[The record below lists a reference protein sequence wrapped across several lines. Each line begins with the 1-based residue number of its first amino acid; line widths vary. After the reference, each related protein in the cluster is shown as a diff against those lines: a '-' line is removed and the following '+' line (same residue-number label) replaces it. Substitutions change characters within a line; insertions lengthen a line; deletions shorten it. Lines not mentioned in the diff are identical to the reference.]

1 MMNVV
6 KMMGREIMGT
16 QNLAERINK
25 IRAEKNIA
33 IDEIEAAGVSRLQ
46 YYLFI
51 RGEAS
56 LTAVELWQIEML
68 FSISFSE
75 LMEGVAEKPYQ
86 LNIGD
91 LAQLPDADLIRER
104 ERVMA
109 AYDEQR
115 FPLGMQ
121 VMHVINIIL
130 ARRQGIDYSDDVKTL
145 YDDFRKLKSFS
156 LFEMCVTSL
165 IGIDL
170 TPKRFLTLYQKFIE
184 SV

>member
-16 QNLAERINK
+16 QNLAERINE

-33 IDEIEAAGVSRLQ
+33 IDEIEAAGVSRSQ
-46 YYLFI
+46 YYRFI

-86 LNIGD
+86 LNIGE

-109 AYDEQR
+109 A
-115 FPLGMQ
+115 G
-121 VMHVINIIL
+121 
-130 ARRQGIDYSDDVKTL
+130 ADVKIMDRL
-145 YDDFRKLKSFS
+145 FWHREVPHSENFSKPGFQLK
-156 LFEMCVTSL
+156 TA
-165 IGIDL
+165 
-170 TPKRFLTLYQKFIE
+170 
-184 SV
+184 